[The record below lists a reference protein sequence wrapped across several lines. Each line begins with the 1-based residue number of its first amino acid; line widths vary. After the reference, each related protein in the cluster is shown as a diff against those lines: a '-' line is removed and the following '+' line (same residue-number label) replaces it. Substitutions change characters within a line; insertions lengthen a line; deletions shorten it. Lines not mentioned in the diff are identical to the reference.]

1 MYYLLKNTLNF
12 DSFKNIKL
20 DLINKIETSDIS
32 NSHEENE
39 VFNFLK
45 DKEMSAEELNF
56 SKQRNLKNTLSMEKK
71 LKHIN
76 SLKKYLNDITNI
88 RYNEKSSSYKSK
100 KKALS
105 EGNLNVYS
113 ILEDFY
119 NYENKTTQILKNE
132 KNMKTVILH
141 DIFYETL
148 HKKIEK
154 NGFIKKQFIKN
165 FLLKYVSKKYKNNT
179 MKCILITNKIVING
193 KLNIYIQCFDK
204 FIIGKD
210 NNNKN
215 TMIYLEKNI
224 YKMLIKKK
232 LNFVKNNRKL
242 KNCLKLLLERNNI
255 RTNKVRYAMKEIYLK
270 KKLCL
275 KNINYIFNKYE
286 KYLSNSTNNHGNI
299 DMMREANITLPLM
312 DKQGL
317 HAYNQNEFSN
327 MHKLEVTHIYGN
339 GNNLKARNSTNAIN
353 VDMNSNKNEKHI
365 SRISLFKKS
374 NEVFEINNLKDS
386 INKNVFNQKNINLSI
401 IRRMSTNNHR
411 INKNH
416 VKKNKDKNFHFLSNN
431 INFYETLIKR
441 SKCKE
446 NYFVKDNTFSD
457 KNIIQNREINEIK
470 EKIKTTLI
478 GLNNIKK
485 KNYKLKFCLEK
496 EIIDNTIH
504 HNELK
509 RSITS
514 LFNEN
519 TLQNKN
525 GKTVKHPKNKKKS
538 TNTSNSRQKYIE
550 MGVKGNGEYTS
561 NESNQI
567 VNINLKTNVDCIYNK
582 IKNENTNW
590 KKYIE
595 NKTDEQEIFF
605 NNFNADEFLER
616 KCTQLEREEYLKD
629 TNNKINKK
637 KYILNKNELNENN
650 LINKRNINTCKL
662 VCEQKSDM
670 IKDDERK
677 LYNKIEVKPDN
688 NFINKLK
695 NKDKKEVIDN
705 VENYEK
711 GITHDN
717 MENDENEYPS
727 SEYKGEDILINNIK
741 NNNDTLI
748 SDKKNMTQNTIN
760 CNNFTKSFTS
770 LKNMLPSSYKTTKE
784 EFDIK
789 NVRYI
794 KKIINCE
801 IYINSKFEKINE
813 RNKNA
818 INIIEKY
825 LNNRNRKTHIDFTKQ
840 KEGNTCFKTNYIFEN
855 TKNEKKVKLLPNLYD
870 HYACLLLN
878 LKNSKVI

>member
-20 DLINKIETSDIS
+20 DLINKVETSDIS

-45 DKEMSAEELNF
+45 DKEMSAEELNS
-56 SKQRNLKNTLSMEKK
+56 SKQRDLKNTVSMEKK

-76 SLKKYLNDITNI
+76 SLKKYLSDITNI
-88 RYNEKSSSYKSK
+88 RYNEKPSSYKSK

-105 EGNLNVYS
+105 EGNINVCS

-119 NYENKTTQILKNE
+119 NYENKATQILKN
-132 KNMKTVILH
+132 KTNMKSVIL
-141 DIFYETL
+141 DDMFYGTL

-154 NGFIKKQFIKN
+154 NGFIKKKFIKN
-165 FLLKYVSKKYKNNT
+165 FLLKYVLKKYKNNT
-179 MKCILITNKIVING
+179 MKCSLIINRIVING
-193 KLNIYIQCFDK
+193 KLNIYIQCCNK
-204 FIIGKD
+204 FNIGKD

-215 TMIYLEKNI
+215 AMVYLEQNT
-224 YKMLIKKK
+224 YKLLIKKK
-232 LNFVKNNRKL
+232 LNFVKNNRILQSYL
-242 KNCLKLLLERNNI
+242 KELLLERNTI
-255 RTNKVRYAMKEIYLK
+255 RTNKVRYAMKERYLK
-270 KKLCL
+270 KRLCL
-275 KNINYIFNKYE
+275 KNLNCIFNKYG
-286 KYLSNSTNNHGNI
+286 KYLNNNIKNDEHI
-299 DMMREANITLPLM
+299 DMVRETNITPFLM
-312 DKQGL
+312 DKQEL
-317 HAYNQNEFSN
+317 HVYNQNEFSN
-327 MHKLEVTHIYGN
+327 DMYELDASHIYGN
-339 GNNLKARNSTNAIN
+339 GNNLKAQNSTNSIN
-353 VDMNSNKNEKHI
+353 IDINSNQDDI
-365 SRISLFKKS
+365 SRISLLKKCS
-374 NEVFEINNLKDS
+374 NVFEINNLKDS
-386 INKNVFNQKNINLSI
+386 INKNTVNQKNINLSI

-416 VKKNKDKNFHFLSNN
+416 VKKSKDKNFHFLSNN
-431 INFYETLIKR
+431 INFYETLINQ

-446 NYFVKDNTFSD
+446 NSFIKDNTFSD
-457 KNIIQNREINEIK
+457 KNIIQNKEINEIK

-485 KNYKLKFCLEK
+485 NNYKLKFCLEK

-509 RSITS
+509 KSITS

-525 GKTVKHPKNKKKS
+525 EKTVKHPKNKKKS
-538 TNTSNSRQKYIE
+538 INTSNSKQKYME
-550 MGVKGNGEYTS
+550 MGVKENEEYT
-561 NESNQI
+561 NNGSNQI
-567 VNINLKTNVDCIYNK
+567 ANLNLQTNADCTYNK
-582 IKNENTNW
+582 IKNEKTDW
-590 KKYIE
+590 EKYIE
-595 NKTDEQEIFF
+595 NKIDEQEILF
-605 NNFNADEFLER
+605 NNFNADELLER
-616 KCTQLEREEYLKD
+616 QCTQLERGEYLKE
-629 TNNKINKK
+629 TNNKINKKK

-650 LINKRNINTCKL
+650 FINKRNIHNCEL
-662 VCEQKSDM
+662 VCEQKDG
-670 IKDDERK
+670 ERK
-677 LYNKIEVKPDN
+677 LYNKIEVNSDN

-695 NKDKKEVIDN
+695 NDKKEVIDN
-705 VENYEK
+705 FEK
-711 GITHDN
+711 YGKRITHDN
-717 MENDENEYPS
+717 MRNGENDYLS
-727 SEYKGEDILINNIK
+727 FEYKEKDTLINNIK

-748 SDKKNMTQNTIN
+748 NDKNNITQNTISS
-760 CNNFTKSFTS
+760 NNFTSFTS
-770 LKNMLPSSYKTTKE
+770 LKNVVPSSYKTTKE
-784 EFDIK
+784 EFDIT

-825 LNNRNRKTHIDFTKQ
+825 LNNRDRKTHIDFTKQ
-840 KEGNTCFKTNYIFEN
+840 KEGKKTSFKTNYIFEN
-855 TKNEKKVKLLPNLYD
+855 TQNEKKVKLLPNLYD

>member
-20 DLINKIETSDIS
+20 DLINKVETSDIS

-45 DKEMSAEELNF
+45 DKEMSAEELNS
-56 SKQRNLKNTLSMEKK
+56 SKQRDLKNTVSMEKK

-76 SLKKYLNDITNI
+76 SLKKYLSDITNI
-88 RYNEKSSSYKSK
+88 RYNEKPSSYKSK

-105 EGNLNVYS
+105 EGNINVCS

-119 NYENKTTQILKNE
+119 NYENKATQILKN
-132 KNMKTVILH
+132 KTNMKSVIL
-141 DIFYETL
+141 DDMLYETL

-179 MKCILITNKIVING
+179 MKCILIINRIVING
-193 KLNIYIQCFDK
+193 KLNIYIQCCNK
-204 FIIGKD
+204 SNIGKD

-215 TMIYLEKNI
+215 AMVYLEQNT

-232 LNFVKNNRKL
+232 LNFVKNNRILQSYL
-242 KNCLKLLLERNNI
+242 KRFLLERNTI
-255 RTNKVRYAMKEIYLK
+255 RTNKVRYAMKERYLK
-270 KKLCL
+270 KRLCL
-275 KNINYIFNKYE
+275 KNLNCIFNKYG
-286 KYLSNSTNNHGNI
+286 KYLNNNI
-299 DMMREANITLPLM
+299 KNDEHIGMVRETNITPFLM
-312 DKQGL
+312 DKQEL
-317 HAYNQNEFSN
+317 HVYNHNEFSN
-327 MHKLEVTHIYGN
+327 DMYELDASHIYGN
-339 GNNLKARNSTNAIN
+339 GNNLKAQNSTNSIN
-353 VDMNSNKNEKHI
+353 IDINSNQDDI
-365 SRISLFKKS
+365 SRVSLFKEYSK
-374 NEVFEINNLKDS
+374 VFEINNLKDS
-386 INKNVFNQKNINLSI
+386 INKNTVNQKNINLSI

-416 VKKNKDKNFHFLSNN
+416 VKKSKDKNFHFLSNN
-431 INFYETLIKR
+431 INFYETLINQ

-446 NYFVKDNTFSD
+446 NSFIKDNTFSD
-457 KNIIQNREINEIK
+457 KNIIQNKEINEIK

-485 KNYKLKFCLEK
+485 NNYKLKFCLEK

-509 RSITS
+509 KSITS

-525 GKTVKHPKNKKKS
+525 EKTVKHPKNKKKS
-538 TNTSNSRQKYIE
+538 INTSNSKQKYME
-550 MGVKGNGEYTS
+550 MGVKENEEYT
-561 NESNQI
+561 NNGSNQI
-567 VNINLKTNVDCIYNK
+567 ANLNLQTNADYTYNK
-582 IKNENTNW
+582 IKNEKTDW
-590 KKYIE
+590 EKYIE
-595 NKTDEQEIFF
+595 NKIEEQEILF
-605 NNFNADEFLER
+605 NNFNADELLER
-616 KCTQLEREEYLKD
+616 QCTQLERGEYLKE
-629 TNNKINKK
+629 TNNKINKKK

-650 LINKRNINTCKL
+650 FINKRNIHNCEL
-662 VCEQKSDM
+662 VCEQKDG
-670 IKDDERK
+670 ERK
-677 LYNKIEVKPDN
+677 LYNKIEVNSDN
-688 NFINKLK
+688 NFINKVK
-695 NKDKKEVIDN
+695 NDKKEVMDN
-705 VENYEK
+705 FEK
-711 GITHDN
+711 YGKRITHDN
-717 MENDENEYPS
+717 MRNAENDYLS
-727 SEYKGEDILINNIK
+727 FEYKEKDTLINNIK
-741 NNNDTLI
+741 NNNDILI
-748 SDKKNMTQNTIN
+748 NDKNNITQNTISS
-760 CNNFTKSFTS
+760 NNFTSFTS
-770 LKNMLPSSYKTTKE
+770 LKNGVPSSYKTTKE
-784 EFDIK
+784 EFDIT

-825 LNNRNRKTHIDFTKQ
+825 LNNRDRKTHIDFTKQ
-840 KEGNTCFKTNYIFEN
+840 KEGKKTSFKTNYIFEN
-855 TKNEKKVKLLPNLYD
+855 TQNEKKVKLLPNLYD

>member
-20 DLINKIETSDIS
+20 DLINKVETSDIS

-45 DKEMSAEELNF
+45 DKEISAEELNF
-56 SKQRNLKNTLSMEKK
+56 SKQRNLKNTVSMEKK

-76 SLKKYLNDITNI
+76 SLKKYLSDITNI
-88 RYNEKSSSYKSK
+88 RYNEKPSSYKSK

-105 EGNLNVYS
+105 EGNINVCS

-119 NYENKTTQILKNE
+119 NYENKKTQILKN
-132 KNMKTVILH
+132 KTNMKTVILH
-141 DIFYETL
+141 GMPYETL

-165 FLLKYVSKKYKNNT
+165 FLLKYVLKKCKNNT
-179 MKCILITNKIVING
+179 MKCILIINRIVING
-193 KLNIYIQCFDK
+193 KLNIYIQCCNK
-204 FIIGKD
+204 FSIGKD

-215 TMIYLEKNI
+215 AMVYLEKNT
-224 YKMLIKKK
+224 YQMLIKKK

-242 KNCLKLLLERNNI
+242 QSYLKKLLLGRNSI
-255 RTNKVRYAMKEIYLK
+255 RTNQVRYAMKEIYLK

-275 KNINYIFNKYE
+275 KNVNCIFNKYR
-286 KYLSNSTNNHGNI
+286 KYLNNSINNHEHI
-299 DMMREANITLPLM
+299 DMVREINITPFLM
-312 DKQGL
+312 DKQEL
-317 HAYNQNEFSN
+317 HVYNQNEFSN
-327 MHKLEVTHIYGN
+327 DMYKLDVAHIYGN
-339 GNNLKARNSTNAIN
+339 GNNLKAQNPTNLIN
-353 VDMNSNKNEKHI
+353 IDINSNQDDI
-365 SRISLFKKS
+365 SRISLFKKCS
-374 NEVFEINNLKDS
+374 KSFEVNNLKDS
-386 INKNVFNQKNINLSI
+386 INKNTFNQKNINLSI

-416 VKKNKDKNFHFLSNN
+416 VKKNKDKSFHFLSNN
-431 INFYETLIKR
+431 INFYETLINQ
-441 SKCKE
+441 SKSKE
-446 NYFVKDNTFSD
+446 NSFIKDNTFSD
-457 KNIIQNREINEIK
+457 KNIIQNKEINEIK

-485 KNYKLKFCLEK
+485 NNYKLKFCLEK

-509 RSITS
+509 KSINS

-525 GKTVKHPKNKKKS
+525 EKTVKHPKNKKKS
-538 TNTSNSRQKYIE
+538 INTSNSKQKYME
-550 MGVKGNGEYTS
+550 VGVKENEEYTS
-561 NESNQI
+561 NGSNQI
-567 VNINLKTNVDCIYNK
+567 INVNLQRNADCTYNK

-590 KKYIE
+590 EKYIE
-595 NKTDEQEIFF
+595 DNIDEQEILF
-605 NNFNADEFLER
+605 NNFNADEFVER
-616 KCTQLEREEYLKD
+616 KCTQLERGEYLKE

-637 KYILNKNELNENN
+637 KKNILNKNELNENN
-650 LINKRNINTCKL
+650 FINKRNIHNCEL
-662 VCEQKSDM
+662 VCEQKGDM
-670 IKDDERK
+670 IKYGERK
-677 LYNKIEVKPDN
+677 LYNKIEVNSDN

-695 NKDKKEVIDN
+695 NDKKEVMDN
-705 VENYEK
+705 FEK
-711 GITHDN
+711 RITHDN
-717 MENDENEYPS
+717 MRNAENEYLS
-727 SEYKGEDILINNIK
+727 FEYKEKDTLINNIK
-741 NNNDTLI
+741 NNNDILI
-748 SDKKNMTQNTIN
+748 NDKNNITQNTVSS
-760 CNNFTKSFTS
+760 NNFASFTS
-770 LKNMLPSSYKTTKE
+770 LKNVVPSSYKTTKE
-784 EFDIK
+784 EFDIT

-825 LNNRNRKTHIDFTKQ
+825 LNNRDRKAHIDFTKQ
-840 KEGNTCFKTNYIFEN
+840 KEGKKPSFKTNYIFEN
-855 TKNEKKVKLLPNLYD
+855 TQNEKDAKLLPNLYD

>member
-45 DKEMSAEELNF
+45 DKELSSDELNF

-119 NYENKTTQILKNE
+119 KYENKTTQILKNE
-132 KNMKTVILH
+132 TNMKTVILH
-141 DIFYETL
+141 DMFYETL

-165 FLLKYVSKKYKNNT
+165 FLLKYVSQKCKNNN

-193 KLNIYIQCFDK
+193 KLNIYIQCCDK

-215 TMIYLEKNI
+215 TMVYLEKNI

-232 LNFVKNNRKL
+232 LNFVKNNRNL
-242 KNCLKLLLERNNI
+242 KNCLKKLLLERNNI
-255 RTNKVRYAMKEIYLK
+255 KTNQVRYAMKEIYLK

-275 KNINYIFNKYE
+275 KNIKYE
-286 KYLSNSTNNHGNI
+286 KYLSNSTNNHENI
-299 DMMREANITLPLM
+299 DMMRETNITLPLM

-317 HAYNQNEFSN
+317 HVYNQNEFSN
-327 MHKLEVTHIYGN
+327 DMYKLEVTDIYEN
-339 GNNLKARNSTNAIN
+339 GNNLKARNSTNTIN
-353 VDMNSNKNEKHI
+353 IDINSNKDEKHI
-365 SRISLFKKS
+365 SRISLFKKC

-386 INKNVFNQKNINLSI
+386 INKNAFNQKNINLSI

-446 NYFVKDNTFSD
+446 NNFIKDNTFSD

-485 KNYKLKFCLEK
+485 NNYKLKFCLEK

-509 RSITS
+509 KSITS

-519 TLQNKN
+519 TLQNNIN
-525 GKTVKHPKNKKKS
+525 GKTIKHPKNKKKS

-550 MGVKGNGEYTS
+550 MGVEGNGEYTS

-567 VNINLKTNVDCIYNK
+567 VNINLQTNVDCIYNK

-605 NNFNADEFLER
+605 NNFNTDEFLER
-616 KCTQLEREEYLKD
+616 KCTQLKRGEEYLKE

-637 KYILNKNELNENN
+637 IYTLNKNELNENN
-650 LINKRNINTCKL
+650 LINRRSINNCKL

-670 IKDDERK
+670 IKDGESK
-677 LYNKIEVKPDN
+677 LYNKIEVEPDN
-688 NFINKLK
+688 NFTNKLK
-695 NKDKKEVIDN
+695 NTDKKEVIDN

-711 GITHDN
+711 RITPDN
-717 MENDENEYPS
+717 MGNAENAENSENEY
-727 SEYKGEDILINNIK
+727 KEDTLINNIK

-748 SDKKNMTQNTIN
+748 SDKKNITQNTIN
-760 CNNFTKSFTS
+760 SNNFTKSFT
-770 LKNMLPSSYKTTKE
+770 LNNMLPSSYKTTKE

-840 KEGNTCFKTNYIFEN
+840 KEGNKSCFKTNYIFEN